1 MTLSIDLRER
11 ILGYVLKGNSRR
23 KAAEKFA
30 VSASSAVRIAARYAA
45 TGSVVPKTGKRGR
58 RSKLEAH
65 RDYLVRRIAE
75 APDITMPERLSVQ
88 KKPCWPASK
97 IGLTSGRRGRHGA
110 TVSARCGFSRTGSSS
125 STKPEPPPR

>member
-45 TGSVVPKTGKRGR
+45 TGSVAPKTGKRGR

-75 APDITMPERLSVQ
+75 APDITMPELAAELADQGTQTDPSNLSRWFIKNGYRF
-88 KKPCWPASK
+88 KKNRA
-97 IGLTSGRRGRHGA
+97 GQRAR
-110 TVSARCGFSRTGSSS
+110 SA
-125 STKPEPPPR
+125 